1 MTEEIKHHKV
11 DTHSYKGWLNSDS
24 FLKRAFAIT
33 GYNFVASLIISIPFY
48 IITLIA
54 GFALFGM
61 MGLGNMGHMG
71 GYRYGDATTGITGA
85 MPAGK
90 INIEAVCEQ
99 IAASSNVKD
108 ATALAAYTKACIS
121 GDYQQAVNAY
131 IKAMGGGDGKA
142 I

>member
-1 MTEEIKHHKV
+1 MSEEIKHHKV

-48 IITLIA
+48 ILMFIA
-54 GFALFGM
+54 GFAIFGM

-71 GYRYGDATTGITGA
+71 GYGNYNSETPSKNMA
-85 MPAGK
+85 MPMGK
-90 INIEAVCEQ
+90 VDINAVCEH
-99 IAASSNVKD
+99 IASQSGIKD
-108 ATALAAYTKACIS
+108 TAAIAMYMKACVS
-121 GDYQQAVNAY
+121 GEYQDAINAY
-131 IKAMGGGDGKA
+131 IKAMGGDGKA